1 MTTSFHSRAI
11 QLKQWLAAGL
21 LCGVI
26 AAPFTSAAPQEPGAF
41 VKHTVMASGAMAPG
55 KMGRE
60 LRALELTD
68 EQKAS
73 LRAQRDANRDANRAL
88 HSQTRTAQQALQ
100 HAALAGADD
109 ASLQVLAVQLGELEG
124 QGALAAA
131 KAQRDFVAILTAEQK
146 TKLAAITAE
155 REARFAEGAR
165 KHSGKGEGKKA
176 Q

>member
-41 VKHTVMASGAMAPG
+41 VKHPAMAPG

-100 HAALAGADD
+100 HAALAGEDD